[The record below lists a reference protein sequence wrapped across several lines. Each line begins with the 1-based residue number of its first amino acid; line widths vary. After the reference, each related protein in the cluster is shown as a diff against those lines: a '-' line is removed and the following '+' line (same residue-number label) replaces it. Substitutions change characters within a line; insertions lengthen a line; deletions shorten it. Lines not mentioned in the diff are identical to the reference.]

1 MFVTITEKVK
11 RAITHIDYLANTNV
25 LFYCLNILKLIS
37 DIIMYKSY
45 IFEFKALHMM
55 LPITLN

>member
-1 MFVTITEKVK
+1 MFVTITEKVI

-45 IFEFKALHMM
+45 IF
-55 LPITLN
+55 